1 MQSMNVVFMQTLT
14 GGTIILIQA
23 LAVIIHGEHGLHST
37 IIMAVI
43 TRATTVCGRAHLQ
56 LR

>member
-1 MQSMNVVFMQTLT
+1 MHAKNKKIKKTLT